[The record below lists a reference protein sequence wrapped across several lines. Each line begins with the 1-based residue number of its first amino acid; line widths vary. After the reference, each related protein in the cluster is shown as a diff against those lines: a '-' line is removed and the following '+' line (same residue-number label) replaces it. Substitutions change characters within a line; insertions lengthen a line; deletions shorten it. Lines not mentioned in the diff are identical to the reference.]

1 VPVETVGGERVG
13 FQAYH
18 RGRWDLYGA
27 NANQGEPVGLEEPPT
42 EDFETEPFVPAVS
55 ITVDPEKGKK
65 VKGRKLHIEDANAA
79 VGVDNEGNFL
89 SMTYFTFSD
98 QYGDRRF
105 NLLFDSIDTFSN
117 FRVSYVN
124 LRKRFQWGAS
134 IYDSRTF
141 YRTGYDPVRG
151 QFNDREQIYR
161 VTAATVDGVYP
172 LSRYYRLQGNVGYY
186 DRSAEYP
193 VQDPFG
199 GFSFQTFDDRA
210 PVVSGAIVGDTVSWQ
225 RYGPH
230 QGARWEF
237 RLSYSPDLDEG
248 GTLTQ
253 SVYLDARKYLALS
266 RRNEIALR
274 LFGVFASGNRPVI
287 YGIGGADTVRG
298 FPIRS
303 LAGNQVAFANVEWR
317 FPLFDRI
324 DLAFMSLGQ
333 VRGRF
338 FLDVGMS
345 CYSPDEGQEFNYL
358 GQPGCTFIGEKE
370 VIDPITGE
378 PITIGESGRLT
389 DGVSTYGFGFTIYV
403 FGLPMHWDFI
413 KRWDFKETLGSTEVD
428 FWIGTRF

>member
-1 VPVETVGGERVG
+1 
-13 FQAYH
+13 
-18 RGRWDLYGA
+18 
-27 NANQGEPVGLEEPPT
+27 
-42 EDFETEPFVPAVS
+42 
-55 ITVDPEKGKK
+55 
-65 VKGRKLHIEDANAA
+65 
-79 VGVDNEGNFL
+79 
-89 SMTYFTFSD
+89 
-98 QYGDRRF
+98 
-105 NLLFDSIDTFSN
+105 
-117 FRVSYVN
+117 
-124 LRKRFQWGAS
+124 
-134 IYDSRTF
+134 
-141 YRTGYDPVRG
+141 
-151 QFNDREQIYR
+151 
-161 VTAATVDGVYP
+161 
-172 LSRYYRLQGNVGYY
+172 
-186 DRSAEYP
+186 
-193 VQDPFG
+193 
-199 GFSFQTFDDRA
+199 
-210 PVVSGAIVGDTVSWQ
+210 
-225 RYGPH
+225 
-230 QGARWEF
+230 
-237 RLSYSPDLDEG
+237 
-248 GTLTQ
+248 
-253 SVYLDARKYLALS
+253 VYLDARKYLALS

-358 GQPGCTFIGEKE
+358 GQPGCT
-370 VIDPITGE
+370 
-378 PITIGESGRLT
+378 GRLT